1 MIPINRTYA
10 PLQAFVEELYRCGMR
25 HAVTSPGSRNAP
37 LALTLAA
44 QEGVE
49 AVSVLDERSAGFVA
63 LGMAKASGQPV
74 AVTCTSGTAA
84 ANLHPA
90 VVEAWE
96 ARVPLIVLTADRP
109 PELREVG
116 AGQAIDQI
124 KLYGSAAKWFVEVGT
139 HDPARDTAIH
149 HRALACRAFWTAA
162 GGRPGPVHL
171 NFPLREPL
179 APAPEEAAGAAPGV
193 LGPAAGPLG
202 PAPGP
207 LDPAAA
213 PLGPA
218 PGPLDPAPGPLDR
231 ADWQGRPGGRPW
243 TEVRE
248 HASAPHADDVH
259 ALAERIAAEPR
270 GVIVCGATGELIAEQ
285 AAWLAAASGWP
296 LLAEPTSGV
305 RCGEH
310 DRSHVIAHYDVLLR
324 IEDFAAQ
331 HAPGLVLRVGDM
343 PTSKPLRAFVA
354 ESSQIVVD
362 PHGAWHEPTRTA
374 ELMLQAAAAP
384 SLGAL
389 AAAVEMRGGAKP
401 RGAGAGAEPRGAGA
415 GAEPRGAGAGAQP
428 RGAGAGAQPCEA
440 GGGAEPRVA
449 GGGAEPRVAGGGA
462 EPRVAGGGAVPL
474 RGGWLAGWREADA
487 KVWAAVEAAPDQF
500 EGKVLAG
507 LEPEL
512 PDEAVVWVSSSMPI
526 RDVEA
531 YFPQSPKRLRF
542 LANRGANGIDGVPSS
557 AMGAAI
563 ATGLPTWVLI
573 GELALQHDAGGLL
586 AARRAGVELEIVCV
600 NNGGGG
606 IFDFLPVAEHADP
619 AAYEAH
625 VATPSDVV
633 DLAALWPGLREIRTD
648 RRQNV
653 ALHRELVERVAQ
665 SL

>member
-63 LGMAKASGQPV
+63 LGMAKASGRPV

-96 ARVPLIVLTADRP
+96 ARVPLVVPTADRP
-109 PELREVG
+109 AELREVG

-139 HDPARDTAIH
+139 HDPGRDTAIH
-149 HRALACRAFWTAA
+149 HRALACRAYWTAA

-179 APAPEEAAGAAPGV
+179 APAPEE
-193 LGPAAGPLG
+193 
-202 PAPGP
+202 
-207 LDPAAA
+207 LDA
-213 PLGPA
+213 
-218 PGPLDPAPGPLDR
+218 
-231 ADWQGRPGGRPW
+231 ADWQGRASGRPW
-243 TEVRE
+243 TELRE
-248 HASAPHADDVH
+248 RSSAPHADDVH
-259 ALAERIAAEPR
+259 AVAERIAAEPR
-270 GVIVCGATGELIAEQ
+270 GVIVCGPTGEPVAER
-285 AAWLAAASGWP
+285 AARLAAETGWP
-296 LLAEPTSGV
+296 LFAEPTSGV
-305 RCGEH
+305 RCGDH

-324 IEDFAAQ
+324 VEDFARD
-331 HAPGLVLRVGDM
+331 HAPGVVLRIGDM
-343 PTSKPLRAFVA
+343 PTSKPLRQFVA
-354 ESSQIVVD
+354 ESSQIVID

-374 ELMLQAAAAP
+374 ELILQAAAAP
-384 SLGAL
+384 ALDAL
-389 AAAVEMRGGAKP
+389 ASAVEMRTAARDAAWTG
-401 RGAGAGAEPRGAGA
+401 R
-415 GAEPRGAGAGAQP
+415 
-428 RGAGAGAQPCEA
+428 
-440 GGGAEPRVA
+440 
-449 GGGAEPRVAGGGA
+449 
-462 EPRVAGGGAVPL
+462 
-474 RGGWLAGWREADA
+474 WREADA
-487 KVWAAVEAAPDQF
+487 RVWAAVEAAPDGF
-500 EGKVLAG
+500 EGKVLAT

-531 YFPQSPKRLRF
+531 YFPQSAKRLRF
-542 LANRGANGIDGVPSS
+542 LANRGANGIDGVVSS

-563 ATGLPTWVLI
+563 ATGLSTWVLI

-586 AARRAGVELEIVCV
+586 AARRAGVDLQIVCI

-619 AAYEAH
+619 AAYETH
-625 VATPSDVV
+625 IATPSDVA

>member
-10 PLQAFVEELYRCGMR
+10 PLQAFVEELHRCGMR
-25 HAVTSPGSRNAP
+25 QAVTSPGSRNAP

-44 QEGVE
+44 QDGVE

-63 LGMAKASGQPV
+63 LGMAKASGRPV

-139 HDPARDTAIH
+139 HDPGRETAIH
-149 HRALACRAFWTAA
+149 HRALACRAYWTAA

-179 APAPEEAAGAAPGV
+179 APAPEQLEAPDWEGRAGGK
-193 LGPAAGPLG
+193 
-202 PAPGP
+202 
-207 LDPAAA
+207 
-213 PLGPA
+213 
-218 PGPLDPAPGPLDR
+218 
-231 ADWQGRPGGRPW
+231 PW
-243 TEVRE
+243 TELRE

-259 ALAERIAAEPR
+259 AVAERMAAEPR
-270 GVIVCGATGELIAEQ
+270 GVIVCGPTGEQIAEQ
-285 AAWLAAASGWP
+285 VARLAAETGWP
-296 LLAEPTSGV
+296 LLAEPTSGA
-305 RCGEH
+305 RCGDH
-310 DRSHVIAHYDVLLR
+310 DRSHVIAHYDLLVR
-324 IEDFAAQ
+324 GEQFARE
-331 HAPGLVLRVGDM
+331 HAPRLVLRVGDM

-354 ESSQIVVD
+354 QSSQVVID
-362 PHGAWHEPTRTA
+362 PYGAWHEPTRTA
-374 ELMLQAAAAP
+374 ELVLQAAAGP
-384 SLGAL
+384 TLDAL
-389 AAAVEMRGGAKP
+389 ASAVEMRA
-401 RGAGAGAEPRGAGA
+401 AERDPAWI
-415 GAEPRGAGAGAQP
+415 E
-428 RGAGAGAQPCEA
+428 
-440 GGGAEPRVA
+440 
-449 GGGAEPRVAGGGA
+449 
-462 EPRVAGGGAVPL
+462 
-474 RGGWLAGWREADA
+474 GWRAADA
-487 KVWAAVEAAPDQF
+487 KAWVAVEAAPEGF
-500 EGKVLAG
+500 EGGILAA

-531 YFPQSPKRLRF
+531 CFPQSSKRLRF
-542 LANRGANGIDGVPSS
+542 LANRGANGIDGVVSS

-586 AARRAGVELEIVCV
+586 VARRAGVDLQIVCL

-619 AAYEAH
+619 AAYETH
-625 VATPSDVV
+625 IATPSDAV

>member
-25 HAVTSPGSRNAP
+25 HAVTCPGSRNAP

-44 QEGVE
+44 QDGVQ

-63 LGMAKASGQPV
+63 LGMAKASGRPV

-96 ARVPLIVLTADRP
+96 ARVPLIVLSADRP

-124 KLYGSAAKWFVEVGT
+124 KLYGSAAKWFAEVGT
-139 HDPARDTAIH
+139 HDPGRETAIH
-149 HRALACRAFWTAA
+149 HRALACRAYWTAA

-179 APAPEEAAGAAPGV
+179 APAPEQ
-193 LGPAAGPLG
+193 
-202 PAPGP
+202 
-207 LDPAAA
+207 LDPA
-213 PLGPA
+213 
-218 PGPLDPAPGPLDR
+218 
-231 ADWQGRPGGRPW
+231 DWRGREDARPW
-243 TEVRE
+243 TELRE
-248 HASAPHADDVH
+248 HASAPHSDDVH

-270 GVIVCGATGELIAEQ
+270 GVIVCGPTHERIAEQ
-285 AAWLAAASGWP
+285 AARLAAQTGWP

-324 IEDFAAQ
+324 IDRFAANR
-331 HAPGLVLRVGDM
+331 APGLVLRVGDM

-354 ESSQIVVD
+354 ASSQIVID
-362 PHGAWHEPTRTA
+362 PHGAWHEPTRRA
-374 ELMLQAAAAP
+374 ELVLQAAAAP
-384 SLGAL
+384 TLDAL
-389 AAAVEMRGGAKP
+389 ASAVEMRS
-401 RGAGAGAEPRGAGA
+401 
-415 GAEPRGAGAGAQP
+415 
-428 RGAGAGAQPCEA
+428 
-440 GGGAEPRVA
+440 
-449 GGGAEPRVAGGGA
+449 
-462 EPRVAGGGAVPL
+462 AVPEEA
-474 RGGWLAGWREADA
+474 WLAGWREADA
-487 KVWAAVEAAPDQF
+487 KVWHALEAAPDGF
-500 EGKVLAG
+500 EGKRLATVDV
-507 LEPEL
+507 
-512 PDEAVVWVSSSMPI
+512 PDDALVWVSSSMPI

-531 YFPQSPKRLRF
+531 YFPQSSKRLRF
-542 LANRGANGIDGVPSS
+542 LANRGANGIDGVVSS
-557 AMGAAI
+557 AMGASI
-563 ATGLPTWVLI
+563 ASGLPTWVLI

-586 AARRAGVELEIVCV
+586 AARRAGVNLEIVCV

-619 AAYEAH
+619 AAYETH
-625 VATPSDVV
+625 IATPSEAVE
-633 DLAALWPGLREIRTD
+633 LAALWPGIREIRTD

>member
-10 PLQAFVEELYRCGMR
+10 PLQAFVEELYRCGVR

-44 QEGVE
+44 QDGIE

-63 LGMAKASGQPV
+63 LGMAKASGRPV

-84 ANLHPA
+84 TNLHPA

-96 ARVPLIVLTADRP
+96 ARLPLVVLTGDRP

-139 HDPARDTAIH
+139 HDPGRETAVH
-149 HRALACRAFWTAA
+149 HRALACRAYWTAA

-179 APAPEEAAGAAPGV
+179 APAPEELEA
-193 LGPAAGPLG
+193 
-202 PAPGP
+202 
-207 LDPAAA
+207 
-213 PLGPA
+213 
-218 PGPLDPAPGPLDR
+218 
-231 ADWQGRPGGRPW
+231 ADWEGRPDGRPW
-243 TEVRE
+243 TELRE

-259 ALAERIAAEPR
+259 ALAERIAGEPR
-270 GVIVCGATGELIAEQ
+270 GVIVCGATGEPV
-285 AAWLAAASGWP
+285 AAAAARLAAEAGWP
-296 LLAEPTSGV
+296 LLAEPTSGL
-305 RCGEH
+305 RAGEH

-324 IEDFAAQ
+324 VEDFARE

-354 ESSQIVVD
+354 ESSQICID
-362 PHGAWHEPTRTA
+362 PYGAWHEPTRTA
-374 ELMLQAAAAP
+374 ELVLQAAAAP
-384 SLGAL
+384 ALDAL
-389 AAAVEMRGGAKP
+389 ASAVEMRTGAREEGWV
-401 RGAGAGAEPRGAGA
+401 RG
-415 GAEPRGAGAGAQP
+415 
-428 RGAGAGAQPCEA
+428 
-440 GGGAEPRVA
+440 
-449 GGGAEPRVAGGGA
+449 
-462 EPRVAGGGAVPL
+462 
-474 RGGWLAGWREADA
+474 WKEADA
-487 KVWAAVEAAPDQF
+487 KVWAAVQAAPDGF
-500 EGKVLAG
+500 EGKVLAA

-512 PDEAVVWVSSSMPI
+512 PGEAIVWVSSSMPI

-531 YFPQSPKRLRF
+531 YFPQSSKRLRF
-542 LANRGANGIDGVPSS
+542 LANRGANGIDGVVSS

-586 AARRAGVELEIVCV
+586 AARRAGVELEIVCI

-619 AAYEAH
+619 AAYETH
-625 VATPSDVV
+625 IATPSDVG
-633 DLAALWPGLREIRTD
+633 DLAALWPGLIEIRTD

-653 ALHRELVERVAQ
+653 ALHRQLVERVAQ

>member
-1 MIPINRTYA
+1 M
-10 PLQAFVEELYRCGMR
+10 
-25 HAVTSPGSRNAP
+25 
-37 LALTLAA
+37 
-44 QEGVE
+44 
-49 AVSVLDERSAGFVA
+49 
-63 LGMAKASGQPV
+63 

-139 HDPARDTAIH
+139 HDPGRATAIH
-149 HRALACRAFWTAA
+149 HRALACRAYHTAG

-179 APAPEEAAGAAPGV
+179 APAPEELEA
-193 LGPAAGPLG
+193 
-202 PAPGP
+202 
-207 LDPAAA
+207 
-213 PLGPA
+213 
-218 PGPLDPAPGPLDR
+218 
-231 ADWQGRPGGRPW
+231 ADWEGRESGRPW
-243 TEVRE
+243 TELRE

-270 GVIVCGATGELIAEQ
+270 GVIVCGPTSEDV
-285 AAWLAAASGWP
+285 AAPAAQLAAQTGWP
-296 LLAEPTSGV
+296 IFAEPTSGA

-324 IEDFAAQ
+324 VEQFARDRT
-331 HAPGLVLRVGDM
+331 PGLVLRVGDM
-343 PTSKPLRAFVA
+343 PTSKPLRTFVA
-354 ESSQIVVD
+354 QSSQIVID
-362 PHGAWHEPTRTA
+362 PYGVWHEPTRTA
-374 ELMLQAAAAP
+374 ELVIQAASGP
-384 SLGAL
+384 TLSAL
-389 AAAVEMRGGAKP
+389 ASAVEMRTAA
-401 RGAGAGAEPRGAGA
+401 REDD
-415 GAEPRGAGAGAQP
+415 
-428 RGAGAGAQPCEA
+428 
-440 GGGAEPRVA
+440 
-449 GGGAEPRVAGGGA
+449 
-462 EPRVAGGGAVPL
+462 
-474 RGGWLAGWREADA
+474 WLHGWREGDA
-487 KVWAAVEAAPDQF
+487 RAWAAVEAAPDDF
-500 EGKVLAG
+500 EGGVLAG

-512 PDEAVVWVSSSMPI
+512 PDDALVWVSSSMPI

-531 YFPQSPKRLRF
+531 YFPQSAKRLRF
-542 LANRGANGIDGVPSS
+542 LANRGANGIDGVVSS

-563 ATGLPTWVLI
+563 ASGLPTWVLI

-586 AARRAGVELEIVCV
+586 AARRSGVDLNIVCL

-619 AAYEAH
+619 TAYETH
-625 VATPSDVV
+625 IATPSEGVE
-633 DLAALWPGLREIRTD
+633 LAALWPGIREIRTD

-653 ALHRELVERVAQ
+653 RLHRELVERVAQ